1 MNDEDFMARAINLAE
16 DMKGRTGPNP
26 AVGCVLVK
34 DGVVIAEAA
43 TGGGGRPHAEEQAL
57 AMAGSAARGATAYVS
72 LEPCAQR
79 SAGGHACSDL
89 LIAAQ
94 VARVV
99 TAVADPHP
107 FASGAGLQRIRDA
120 GIEVLTGVR
129 EAEARFLN
137 APFLSRFEG

>member
-1 MNDEDFMARAINLAE
+1 MNDDVFMARALDLAE
-16 DMKGRTGPNP
+16 DIKGRTGPNP

-57 AMAGSAARGATAYVS
+57 AMAGPAARGATAYIS

-79 SAGGHACSDL
+79 SAGGHSCSDL

-94 VARVV
+94 VVRVV
-99 TAVADPHP
+99 AAVSDPHP
-107 FASGAGLQRIRDA
+107 FASGAGLQRLRDA
-120 GIEVLTGVR
+120 GVEVVMGVR

-137 APFLSRFEG
+137 APFLSRFER